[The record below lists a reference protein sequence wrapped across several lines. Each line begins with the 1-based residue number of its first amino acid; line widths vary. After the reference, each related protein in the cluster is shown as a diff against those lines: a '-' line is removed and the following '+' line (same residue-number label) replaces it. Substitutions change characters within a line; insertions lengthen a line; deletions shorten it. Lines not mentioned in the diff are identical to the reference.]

1 MALTILLEFSATGRS
16 KTVELLGQQTGIDHG
31 QPAWS
36 LWVTAQVRRGQRKTL
51 RLK

>member
-1 MALTILLEFSATGRS
+1 MAHTILLKFSATGRS

-36 LWVTAQVRRGQRKTL
+36 LWATAQVRRGRG
-51 RLK
+51 RHYA